1 MVDPELRVHGLD
13 GLRVVDA
20 SVMPNIVRANTN
32 LTCIMIG
39 ERAAEWMRIAD

>member
-1 MVDPELRVHGLD
+1 MNWRE

-32 LTCIMIG
+32 LTCIMLG
-39 ERAAEWMRIAD
+39 ERAADWMHAGA